1 MNLKISFVQSK
12 LFWQDIKSNLEYL
25 ERKIDEMHQV
35 ADVIVLPEMF
45 STGFSMQTNQAES
58 MDGEALKWMQRLSIQ
73 KQAAITGSLMIKEK
87 GFIYNRLVW
96 MFPDGSFEVYD
107 KRHLFRMAN
116 ENESFTAGNRRLI
129 VQYKGW
135 NICPLIC
142 YDLRFPVW
150 SRNQSSN
157 SGLAYDLLIYVAN
170 WPERRALAW
179 NSLLP
184 ARAIENQA
192 FVLGV
197 NRVGS
202 DGNDISYSGDSGL
215 YNYLGERISQANR
228 FMEKVEII
236 EISKAEL
243 LKYRESF
250 PAYADADEFKLY
262 V

>member
-1 MNLKISFVQSK
+1 MILKISFVQSK
-12 LFWQDIKSNLEYL
+12 LFWQDINSNLTYL
-25 ERKIDEMHQV
+25 EQKINEIHQ
-35 ADVIVLPEMF
+35 DTDLIVLPEMF
-45 STGFSMQTNQAES
+45 STGFSMQTNQAEPFGG
-58 MDGEALKWMQRLSIQ
+58 DAFKWMSRVS
-73 KQAAITGSLMIKEK
+73 KEK
-87 GFIYNRLVW
+87 NAAVVGSIMTQENGLAYNRLIW
-96 MFPDGSFEVYD
+96 MFPEGNYHSYD

-116 ENESFTAGNRRLI
+116 ENESFTAGKKRLI
-129 VQYKGW
+129 VQFKGW

-150 SRNQSSN
+150 SRNQVTN
-157 SGLAYDLLIYVAN
+157 DGLAYDLLIYVAN

-202 DGNDISYSGDSGL
+202 DGNGISYSGDSGL
-215 YNYLGERISQANR
+215 FNYLGEKINLANR
-228 FMEKVEII
+228 FMEKIETV
-236 EISKAEL
+236 EISKSDL
-243 LKYRESF
+243 LKYREAF